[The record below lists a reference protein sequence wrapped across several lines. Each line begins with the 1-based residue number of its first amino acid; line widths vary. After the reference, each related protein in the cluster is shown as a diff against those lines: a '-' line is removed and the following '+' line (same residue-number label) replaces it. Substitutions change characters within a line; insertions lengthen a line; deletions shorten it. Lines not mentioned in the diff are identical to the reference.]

1 MRFHSSRWRYASWR
15 RLTLGLVLALLI
27 GIAGSLPVE
36 ASMSF
41 DILAK
46 ATPTPTSTPTTKP
59 TITTTPT
66 TTPTRTRTPWASPTP
81 LYLFLPL
88 LLKPMPLPGAAIL
101 NAISN
106 ADGDAN
112 YIISWGPAARAQ
124 TYELQEDDNASFS
137 SPTRRYSGADTSY
150 AVSGQTAGTWYYRV
164 RGCHTGGCGS
174 WSNTQSVNVTSC
186 PYADD
191 FSNPSSGWPVG
202 DKPGEYRVEYL
213 DGEYRIL
220 VRPTTWCVRSPSPF
234 SCTNCSVEA
243 DGRFASEIYGSYGI
257 LFGITEDWDFYLFQ
271 VDGAQEY
278 NLLKWQGG
286 WYTLVPWTYSDH
298 INPGQTPNHL
308 RVIRNGSQIALYVNG
323 HLLTTVTDSS
333 FTGNLRVG
341 LAAVAYAQSD
351 VDARFDNFRICPA
364 MAGAALMSALPA
376 KSEVRSGEAGSRP

>member
-1 MRFHSSRWRYASWR
+1 
-15 RLTLGLVLALLI
+15 
-27 GIAGSLPVE
+27 
-36 ASMSF
+36 
-41 DILAK
+41 
-46 ATPTPTSTPTTKP
+46 
-59 TITTTPT
+59 
-66 TTPTRTRTPWASPTP
+66 
-81 LYLFLPL
+81 
-88 LLKPMPLPGAAIL
+88 LPGAAVL
-101 NAISN
+101 NAINN

-124 TYELQEDDNASFS
+124 TYELQEDVNASFS

-164 RGCHTGGCGS
+164 RGCHTGGCGG

-202 DKPGEYRVEYL
+202 DTDDYRIEYIEGEYRLLVKKANWWI
-213 DGEYRIL
+213 GVTSGYR
-220 VRPTTWCVRSPSPF
+220 
-234 SCTNCSVEA
+234 CTDCSVEA
-243 DGRFASEIYGSYGI
+243 DGRFASTIYGSYGV
-257 LFGITEDWDFYLFQ
+257 LFGITDAAAWDAYLFQ

-278 NLLKWQGG
+278 NLLKLQGNS
-286 WYTLVPWTYSDH
+286 WYTLVTWTHSDH
-298 INPGQTPNHL
+298 IKPGQTSNHL
-308 RVIRNGSQIALYVNG
+308 RVVRNGSQIALYVNG

-364 MAGAALMSALPA
+364 TAGAALMSAPPD
-376 KSEVRSGEAGSRP
+376 KPGVRSGERNVPSLTES